1 MSEEKQVQSAPAE
14 EQPKQAQ
21 EVATDS
27 QDQPAQSNV
36 GELIAESKK
45 YRARS
50 QKDREK
56 IAELEKQIED
66 SRQKQLEEQEEWK
79 TLAEER
85 ANKISELEPIVEM
98 AKKQEADLRQKLLGD
113 FDEDDRETFGDL
125 PLDKLQAVHGKIINT
140 TARVNVANNPAVPVN
155 ELTDEYKDIS
165 DKDRQKHWQKI
176 IAGYQKRAVS

>member
-56 IAELEKQIED
+56 IAEYGLSPLHRRSFRLKSIQM
-66 SRQKQLEEQEEWK
+66 S
-79 TLAEER
+79 
-85 ANKISELEPIVEM
+85 
-98 AKKQEADLRQKLLGD
+98 LL
-113 FDEDDRETFGDL
+113 
-125 PLDKLQAVHGKIINT
+125 
-140 TARVNVANNPAVPVN
+140 
-155 ELTDEYKDIS
+155 
-165 DKDRQKHWQKI
+165 
-176 IAGYQKRAVS
+176 